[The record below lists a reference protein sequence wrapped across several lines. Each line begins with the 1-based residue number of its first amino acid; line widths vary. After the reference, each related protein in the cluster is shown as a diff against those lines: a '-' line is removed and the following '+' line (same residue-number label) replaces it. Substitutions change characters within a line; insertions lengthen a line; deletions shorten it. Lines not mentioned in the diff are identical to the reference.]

1 MLLEF
6 VLLVSQHLQ
15 ILVELVHLVQAWA
28 SQLQEEA
35 HVYMKTCLLIL
46 NLYHIMV
53 GWFIPVAPTWSTGHP

>member
-15 ILVELVHLVQAWA
+15 ILVELVHLVQVWA

-35 HVYMKTCLLIL
+35 HMCMKTCLLIPK
-46 NLYHIMV
+46 LYHILV
-53 GWFIPVAPTWSTGHP
+53 GWFIPVASTWCTEHL